1 MKAGRSR
8 TVCKNSAA
16 SPRTAHD
23 ELDRHTGGE
32 RRFVHSNSK
41 RRKHLGI
48 SLTGTPAEPL
58 AGRGARPG
66 RAGSPGT
73 SATRARARPQNPCEG
88 RVWAALPLYTPLTP
102 FLLGGLVKLNPC
114 GGRSAAGAMAIIKK
128 QKQTNKKPETTRAG
142 GTWRGVG
149 VPRAPGGNADAV
161 AAGRAACGLRTQ

>member
-1 MKAGRSR
+1 M
-8 TVCKNSAA
+8 
-16 SPRTAHD
+16 
-23 ELDRHTGGE
+23 
-32 RRFVHSNSK
+32 
-41 RRKHLGI
+41 GI

-66 RAGSPGT
+66 RTGSPGT

-149 VPRAPGGNADAV
+149 GASRSRRERRRGGRRARSVRALHAMKRGPARQPVSPGAPRRQLRAAPERRGGTEST
-161 AAGRAACGLRTQ
+161 AGRR